1 MVLFRWR
8 NRWEPHRFGSITTVY
23 WDSQET
29 QSSPTHRKKLQGIL
43 LTHDLPFFF
52 PCEMSEWQRC
62 SRLGDLGVYCSRKL
76 LSLRSQKCHFMCFCF
91 SLHKISGVIGKAQC
105 LCKKMVKQW
114 CHRGGYE
121 QSTRCVPFR
130 WANAVTM
137 PLISSSL
144 CLCAELQESS
154 ISRLWNNKRIK
165 ENTSTKTP
173 L

>member
-62 SRLGDLGVYCSRKL
+62 SRLGDLGVYCSRKR

-105 LCKKMVKQW
+105 LWEKNGKK
-114 CHRGGYE
+114 
-121 QSTRCVPFR
+121 S
-130 WANAVTM
+130 VT
-137 PLISSSL
+137 
-144 CLCAELQESS
+144 
-154 ISRLWNNKRIK
+154 IK
-165 ENTSTKTP
+165 EVTSKARDVYPSDGQTLLQCHQYHHPCAYVQNCKRAQS
-173 L
+173 LGYGIIKG